1 VHHKRAQF
9 MEEDAQKPASP
20 SSDNQSSQKKRV
32 VVPHACDQCRSN
44 HVKCDGNMPCFRC
57 VKKKLDC
64 SFKRPNK
71 LVDKGNTSIKCK
83 KNKDHADEG
92 WGPR

>member
-1 VHHKRAQF
+1 MHAISAGLITSNVRKLNGVINITAIF
-9 MEEDAQKPASP
+9 TMIPNCGP
-20 SSDNQSSQKKRV
+20 SG
-32 VVPHACDQCRSN
+32 
-44 HVKCDGNMPCFRC
+44 DGNMPCFRC

-83 KNKDHADEG
+83 KNKDHSDEG